1 MPDKIKEEG
10 PMTPKQKMTLAFAFV
25 LAAASFCMP
34 ISKSPDFDLQAK
46 AQDAT
51 SMSSFPSP

>member
-1 MPDKIKEEG
+1 
-10 PMTPKQKMTLAFAFV
+10 MTPKQKMTLAFAFV